1 VSTLSR
7 IWKLGRAVDPEEET
21 LERLRR
27 VVRQDPRS
35 IQFAPLA
42 DLCRKR
48 ALLDE
53 ALSVCQLGVVHHP
66 TYVTGI
72 LILARCYLDVGDRAR
87 ALDAF
92 KRVIELSPT
101 NLAGHLG
108 LSEVFEQ
115 EGMLAE
121 ARAHLMAAQKVGAG
135 LADISERLERLERL
149 LFSEMASL
157 SDLAVLAPEVPSGGS
172 VDPRILLRAKLSA
185 LEAYRIRCGQL
196 RT

>member
-1 VSTLSR
+1 
-7 IWKLGRAVDPEEET
+7 
-21 LERLRR
+21 
-27 VVRQDPRS
+27 
-35 IQFAPLA
+35 
-42 DLCRKR
+42 
-48 ALLDE
+48 
-53 ALSVCQLGVVHHP
+53 
-66 TYVTGI
+66 
-72 LILARCYLDVGDRAR
+72 
-87 ALDAF
+87 
-92 KRVIELSPT
+92 
-101 NLAGHLG
+101 
-108 LSEVFEQ
+108 VFEQ